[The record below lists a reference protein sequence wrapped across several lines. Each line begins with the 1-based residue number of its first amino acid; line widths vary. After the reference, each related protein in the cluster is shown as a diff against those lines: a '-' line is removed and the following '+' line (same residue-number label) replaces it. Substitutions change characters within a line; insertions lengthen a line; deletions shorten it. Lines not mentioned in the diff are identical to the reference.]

1 MTLNAS
7 ALKSLSESEW
17 TVDKAKQYLKLGKLD
32 VVEELLSQAINQR
45 KEALEAKDPGVADLL
60 DLLGEVKAELGK
72 YEEAHECFNT
82 ALKIYE
88 QAFYAGHYKLGP
100 VYNHQATTYIKEAK
114 FEPALEVCLKA
125 QDIFGKT
132 LSGEH
137 RLALEAAYKLAT
149 IYRQLGKPDE
159 ALKIIT
165 KVKKNV
171 ESPLGPFEEFAFL
184 EALLNED
191 EKKADL
197 AEKAYREAIAGFK
210 QRRAFSRLGQC
221 LQRYSEFLNTQGK
234 TRESETVLSE
244 SQHYKRIGETQSR
257 SDDIFSATLLR
268 A

>member
-1 MTLNAS
+1 MTLTAS
-7 ALKSLSESEW
+7 ALKNLSESEW

-32 VVEELLSQAINQR
+32 VVEELLSQAIKQR
-45 KEALEAKDPGVADLL
+45 KEAVEAKDPGVADLL

-72 YEEAHECFNT
+72 YEEAHECFDT

-100 VYNHQATTYIKEAK
+100 VYNHLTTCYIKQGK
-114 FEPALEVCLKA
+114 FEPALDVCLKA

-137 RLALEAAYKLAT
+137 RLTLEAAYKLAT

-159 ALKIIT
+159 ALKVLT

-191 EKKADL
+191 ENKPEL
-197 AEKAYREAIAGFK
+197 AEKAYKEALGGFK

-221 LQRYSEFLNTQGK
+221 LQRYSEFLKVQGK
-234 TRESETVLSE
+234 SSE
-244 SQHYKRIGETQSR
+244 SDEALRQSNHYKTIGESQSR

>member
-1 MTLNAS
+1 MTLKAS
-7 ALKSLSESEW
+7 ALKNLSESEW
-17 TVDKAKQYLKLGKLD
+17 TVDKAKQYLKLGKFD

-60 DLLGEVKAELGK
+60 DLLGEVKAQLGK

-100 VYNHQATTYIKEAK
+100 VYNHQATCYIQEGK
-114 FEPALEVCLKA
+114 FEAALEVCLKA

-137 RLALEAAYKLAT
+137 RLALEAVYKLAT
-149 IYRQLGKPDE
+149 IHRQLGKPDE
-159 ALKIIT
+159 ALKVIA
-165 KVKKNV
+165 KAKKNV

-184 EALLNED
+184 EALLQDD
-191 EKKADL
+191 EKKPEL

-210 QRRAFSRLGQC
+210 QRRSFKRLGQC
-221 LQRYSEFLNTQGK
+221 MQRYSEFLKGQNK
-234 TRESETVLSE
+234 NSE
-244 SQHYKRIGETQSR
+244 SSDMQRQADHYKLIGESQSR
-257 SDDIFSATLLR
+257 SDDIFAATLLR

>member
-1 MTLNAS
+1 MTLNAQ

-45 KEALEAKDPGVADLL
+45 KAALETKDPGVADLL

-100 VYNHQATTYIKEAK
+100 VCNHQATCYIKEGK
-114 FEPALEVCLKA
+114 FEAALEVCLKA
-125 QDIFGKT
+125 HDIFGKT

-137 RLALEAAYKLAT
+137 RLTLEAAYKLAT
-149 IYRQLGKPDE
+149 IHRQLGKPDE

-184 EALLNED
+184 EALLQSD
-191 EKKADL
+191 EKKPDL
-197 AEKAYREAIAGFK
+197 ADKAYQEAIAGFK
-210 QRRAFSRLGQC
+210 ARRSYKRLGQC
-221 LQRYSEFLNTQGK
+221 MQRYSEFLNGEGK
-234 TRESETVLSE
+234 ASDAQAMLKQ
-244 SQHYKRIGETQSR
+244 SQHYKTIGEGQTR